1 MTEQDLKNTKNRVI
15 EEFTREHLYNPL
27 WFNDFFQANIDL
39 DKIKIIQGPDEYI
52 SREENIGLVGKFLE
66 SISEDYKNEFYKYIK
81 DNRINFNA
89 QYDCCE
95 GNAYEDNLIINIK
108 EKNNLSDTF
117 ILTHEFFH
125 ILSSKNYDKR
135 FRHTKDLYNELPP
148 IMAELYLFD
157 FLKNEGYN
165 PSKYTESR
173 LGFLKSNITFLTDIT
188 KLYFL
193 AKTDKFDYKN
203 IKDSFNNVND
213 KYCENL
219 LNFVCNGKYN
229 IDNTIDHSFPLL
241 LALKLKRENESYD
254 KLVSLTNNLWM
265 MDLDDYSKLI
275 NIDLSAE
282 NAINKHIFKESVD
295 DFLDQSRYSEKKSR

>member
-1 MTEQDLKNTKNRVI
+1 
-15 EEFTREHLYNPL
+15 
-27 WFNDFFQANIDL
+27 
-39 DKIKIIQGPDEYI
+39 
-52 SREENIGLVGKFLE
+52 
-66 SISEDYKNEFYKYIK
+66 
-81 DNRINFNA
+81 
-89 QYDCCE
+89 
-95 GNAYEDNLIINIK
+95 
-108 EKNNLSDTF
+108 
-117 ILTHEFFH
+117 
-125 ILSSKNYDKR
+125 
-135 FRHTKDLYNELPP
+135 
-148 IMAELYLFD
+148 MAELYLFD

-275 NIDLSAE
+275 NIDLSTE